1 MPLIFQFDSDPTT
14 FDSTPVE
21 VEIKVKSYATKL
33 WEDDAKLYKQRE
45 CPCSM
50 RSNSSRVPAPAS
62 MKKPINHIKKSL
74 RNFSS
79 SLG

>member
-1 MPLIFQFDSDPTT
+1 MPLIFQFDSDPTS

-21 VEIKVKSYATKL
+21 VEIKLKSYATKL

-45 CPCSM
+45 C
-50 RSNSSRVPAPAS
+50 SSS
-62 MKKPINHIKKSL
+62 SFNEETNKSYIKKWL
-74 RNFSS
+74 RDFSS